1 MRNFSNII
9 GLLVLTLAGC
19 SQAPSHSSGQV
30 GEAEAS
36 QNLCIALDTS
46 GSAEASR
53 VTYLKAMRSLVV
65 DNRYANLTLF
75 RFDSNPAEIYSG
87 KVMPNEEEASVFLA
101 KYVKYSAG
109 TEGTNLLKLL
119 NLIDKQVKRTD
130 RPTEIVILTDCGFEN
145 MPNKELEETKV
156 LVKTWTSNPRIK
168 SIMAKGVADG
178 NREKLRALF
187 DAAADKFSIE

>member
-1 MRNFSNII
+1 MRNFSRNVV
-9 GLLVLTLAGC
+9 LLALTISGC
-19 SQAPSHSSGQV
+19 SQAPNPSSGQV
-30 GEAEAS
+30 GTTGEKE
-36 QNLCIALDTS
+36 NLCIALDTS

-53 VTYLKAMRSLVV
+53 LAYLKSMRSLVV
-65 DNRYANLTLF
+65 DSRFANLTLF

-87 KVMPNEEEASVFLA
+87 TVMPNEEEASVFLA

-119 NLIDKQVKRTD
+119 NLIDKQVKRTA

-145 MPNKELEETKV
+145 MPNKELEETKL
-156 LVKTWTSNPRIK
+156 LVKTWTDNPKIK
-168 SIMAKGVADG
+168 SIVVKGVADG